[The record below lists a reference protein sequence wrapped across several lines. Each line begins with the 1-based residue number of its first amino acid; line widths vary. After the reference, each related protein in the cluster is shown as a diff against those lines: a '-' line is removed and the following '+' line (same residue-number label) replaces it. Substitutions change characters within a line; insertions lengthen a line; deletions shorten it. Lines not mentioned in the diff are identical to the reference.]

1 MPNKIYSRIGLTW
14 LFLSASLLAADP
26 AGAQAVKVKLGSS
39 LSPPALHVL
48 APYVALERGLFK
60 KQGLDVEIVEIAGD
74 PNHTKALLAGELDAA
89 VIIGGTSVMVSAS
102 KGAKIRAWLIPNPIS
117 PFHIVARKESAITL
131 QGLVGKSVAVSGIG
145 GYSYHVPRI
154 VLERSGVDPD
164 KVQYVSVGSPADR
177 FRSVVAGKVDAT
189 MATLDEVAKLAQ
201 YPQIISLAEVPK
213 VVPELPNNF
222 SMAREEYIAK
232 NPETIY
238 KLTRALTEAS
248 RFIATNKAGFM
259 AIAVRARTF

>member
-89 VIIGGTSVMVSAS
+89 VIIGGTAVMVSAS
-102 KGAKIRAWLIPNPIS
+102 KGAKIRA
-117 PFHIVARKESAITL
+117 
-131 QGLVGKSVAVSGIG
+131 
-145 GYSYHVPRI
+145 
-154 VLERSGVDPD
+154 
-164 KVQYVSVGSPADR
+164 
-177 FRSVVAGKVDAT
+177 
-189 MATLDEVAKLAQ
+189 
-201 YPQIISLAEVPK
+201 
-213 VVPELPNNF
+213 
-222 SMAREEYIAK
+222 
-232 NPETIY
+232 
-238 KLTRALTEAS
+238 
-248 RFIATNKAGFM
+248 
-259 AIAVRARTF
+259 